1 MRVSR
6 DLMTALRSEYNYGNK
21 LGSRAPEGDICQNEI
36 FRQVELQLKSEIGSS
51 VAPKICP
58 KVRTKK
64 SPKICPKVR
73 TEARRRSRRWVVATS
88 PNNKAY
94 VNT

>member
-58 KVRTKK
+58 KVRT
-64 SPKICPKVR
+64 
-73 TEARRRSRRWVVATS
+73 EARRRSRRWVVATS